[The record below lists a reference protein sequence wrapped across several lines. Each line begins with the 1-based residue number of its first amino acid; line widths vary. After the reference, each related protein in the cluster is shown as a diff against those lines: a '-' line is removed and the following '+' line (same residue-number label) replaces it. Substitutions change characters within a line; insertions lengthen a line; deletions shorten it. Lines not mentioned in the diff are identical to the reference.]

1 MKRLENK
8 IVLVTSGARGIGKA
22 IVKLFAN
29 EGAIVICSD
38 IDDNLGNQTIK
49 NINSTN
55 VEYKNLDVSLEDN
68 WINITKYIK
77 SKFGKLD
84 ILVNNAGITG
94 FIESSGPHNPE
105 DLDMDSW
112 HKIHSINS
120 DGVALG
126 CKYAIKTMK
135 ESGGSIVNISSRS
148 GIVGIPQAVA
158 YASSKASVR
167 NHTKSVALYCADMN
181 YRIRCNSIHPGAI
194 LTPMWDEM
202 LPKDETQ
209 RQEAIKAISQDI
221 PLKRMGEAE
230 NVAYAALYLASDES
244 KYVTGIEL
252 NIDGGI
258 LAGSSASPRKEE

>member
-8 IVLVTSGARGIGKA
+8 IVLVTGGARGIGKA
-22 IVKLFAN
+22 ITELFVD

-38 IDDNLGNQTIK
+38 INDKQGNQTIN
-49 NINSTN
+49 NIESTN
-55 VEYKNLDVSLEDN
+55 AEYKHLDVSLEDN
-68 WINITKYIK
+68 WIDITKYIK

-84 ILVNNAGITG
+84 ILINNAGITG

-126 CKYAIKTMK
+126 CKYAIKIMK
-135 ESGGSIVNISSRS
+135 ENGGNIVNISSRS

-167 NHTKSVALYCADMN
+167 NHTKSVALYCADMK
-181 YRIRCNSIHPGAI
+181 YQIRCNSIHPGAI

-202 LPKDETQ
+202 LPRDESQ
-209 RQEAIKAISQDI
+209 KQEAIKTISQDI
-221 PLKRMGEAE
+221 PLKRMGEAKD
-230 NVAYAALYLASDES
+230 VAYAALYLASDES

-252 NIDGGI
+252 NVDGGI
-258 LAGSSASPRKEE
+258 LAGSSAPPKKED